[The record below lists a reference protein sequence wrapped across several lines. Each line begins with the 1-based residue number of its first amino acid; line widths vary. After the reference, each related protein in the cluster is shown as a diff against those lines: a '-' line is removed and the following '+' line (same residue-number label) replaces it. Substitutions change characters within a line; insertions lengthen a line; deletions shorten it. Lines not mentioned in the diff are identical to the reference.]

1 MDEKTEMMVALG
13 VAIGVNC
20 IPCFDYLYSKSREI
34 KLDENEVRA
43 IAEIASKVKNGAS
56 IFMKNAI
63 AETLG
68 DTPTAEQPCCSQ
80 TSSTCC

>member
-1 MDEKTEMMVALG
+1 MDEKTEIMIALG

-20 IPCFDYLYSKSREI
+20 IPCFDFLYSKSQEV
-34 KLDENEVRA
+34 KLGEDEVRE

-68 DTPTAEQPCCSQ
+68 DTPTAEQPCCNQS
-80 TSSTCC
+80 TSSCC

>member
-1 MDEKTEMMVALG
+1 MDEKTEIMVALG

-20 IPCFDYLYSKSREI
+20 IPCFDHLYSSSQEF
-34 KLDENEVRA
+34 KLEEDEVRA
-43 IAEIASKVKNGAS
+43 IVEIAGKVKNGAS

-80 TSSTCC
+80 STSSCC

>member
-1 MDEKTEMMVALG
+1 LLIIGFIRAL
-13 VAIGVNC
+13 IRR
-20 IPCFDYLYSKSREI
+20 REYA
-34 KLDENEVRA
+34 KLEEDEVRA
-43 IAEIASKVKNGAS
+43 IAEIAGKVKNGAS

-80 TSSTCC
+80 STSSCC

>member
-1 MDEKTEMMVALG
+1 MDQKTEIMVALG

-20 IPCFDYLYSKSREI
+20 IPCFDHLYAKSQEI
-34 KLDENEVRA
+34 KLDEDEIRA
-43 IAEIASKVKNGAS
+43 IAEIAGKVKNGAS
-56 IFMKNAI
+56 IFMKNII

-80 TSSTCC
+80 STESCC

>member
-1 MDEKTEMMVALG
+1 MDDKTEIMIALG
-13 VAIGVNC
+13 VAMGVNC
-20 IPCFDYLYSKSREI
+20 IPCFDHLYSRSQEF
-34 KLDENEVRA
+34 KLEEDEVRT

-80 TSSTCC
+80 STSSCC

>member
-1 MDEKTEMMVALG
+1 MDEKTEIMVALG

-20 IPCFDYLYSKSREI
+20 IPCFDHLYSRSQEI
-34 KLDENEVRA
+34 KLEEDEVRA
-43 IAEIASKVKNGAS
+43 IAEIAGKVKNGAS

-63 AETLG
+63 AETLC

-80 TSSTCC
+80 STSSCC

>member
-20 IPCFDYLYSKSREI
+20 IPCFDYLFSKSREI

>member
-1 MDEKTEMMVALG
+1 LEED
-13 VAIGVNC
+13 
-20 IPCFDYLYSKSREI
+20 
-34 KLDENEVRA
+34 EVRA
-43 IAEIASKVKNGAS
+43 IAEIAGKVKNGAS

-80 TSSTCC
+80 STSSCC